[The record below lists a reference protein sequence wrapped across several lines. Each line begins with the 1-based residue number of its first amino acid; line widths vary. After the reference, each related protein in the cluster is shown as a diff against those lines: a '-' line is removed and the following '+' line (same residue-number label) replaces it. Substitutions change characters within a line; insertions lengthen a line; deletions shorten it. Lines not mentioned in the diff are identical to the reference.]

1 MPTSRIEV
9 TFPGVPPEEVLQTM
23 WLQGVLKYEAYKQ
36 YLSSMY
42 CIPLTAFH
50 DKMQLTLE
58 DLNGVKPVESKPK
71 RKKT

>member
-1 MPTSRIEV
+1 
-9 TFPGVPPEEVLQTM
+9 M